1 MKLSEAQAI
10 AERVRDELLPFTERA
25 EIGGSVRRKRSDVN
39 DIELI
44 TIPKTI
50 PGGLFKDMA
59 ERDPG
64 FVKTVG
70 QWFAIKGNVW
80 TGKYTQVVL
89 PDGIN
94 LDLFIATPD
103 NFGVIFAI
111 RTGSADYSHQ
121 VLARGWSRLGYES
134 KGGVLWKDGRPTYI
148 REESAL
154 FALLGIPWL
163 EPEKREI

>member
-1 MKLSEAQAI
+1 MKLTEAQAI
-10 AERVRDELLPFTERA
+10 AERVRAELLPYCEQA
-25 EIGGSVRRKRSDVN
+25 EIGGSVRRKRPDVG

-44 TIPKTI
+44 VIAKTI
-50 PGGLFKDMA
+50 PGGLFKDMYI
-59 ERDPG
+59 RDPG

-70 QWFAIKGNVW
+70 QWFAIKGNAW
-80 TGKYTQVVL
+80 NGKYTQVVL

-103 NFGVIFAI
+103 NFGLILAI

-121 VLARGWSRLGYES
+121 ALARGWSRLGYES
-134 KGGVLWKDGRPTYI
+134 KGGVLWKDDKPTYI
-148 REESAL
+148 REEVEL